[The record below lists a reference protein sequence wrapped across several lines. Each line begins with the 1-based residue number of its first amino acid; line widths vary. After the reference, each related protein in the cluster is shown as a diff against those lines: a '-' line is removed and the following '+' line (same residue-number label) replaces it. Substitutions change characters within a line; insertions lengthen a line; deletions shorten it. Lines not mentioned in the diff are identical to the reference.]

1 MLHFQYNGLLSGLLL
16 LSISSLASHSVL
28 LAGLLF
34 SGLLMFKVRM
44 MLELIRTQ
52 YVTLQHIYLYIAPAF
67 IVYMFRNYCFK
78 TGEHIQFKKSHAL
91 CIAKHKDW
99 KGERLNTHLV
109 TIGGRVIWSSISVTR
124 LVLLGLSVLVNV
136 TAAMAPFILTGER
149 HSDTHFIIKTHC
161 LQIIYPM

>member
-1 MLHFQYNGLLSGLLL
+1 MLQYNGLLSGLLL

-78 TGEHIQFKKSHAL
+78 TGELSQVKLCVSLNRKTGNVNIAAL
-91 CIAKHKDW
+91 LPSL
-99 KGERLNTHLV
+99 GS
-109 TIGGRVIWSSISVTR
+109 RVIWSSFSLTR

-136 TAAMAPFILTGER
+136 TAAMAPFILTGEG
-149 HSDTHFIIKTHC
+149 HSDSLFMIKTRC
-161 LQIIYPM
+161 LQIISPM